1 MGDED
6 LSSVA
11 GIHGKVRMMV
21 STSNPSTGVYETQAD
36 PKGSLVSQ
44 PNLLGELWSVSDPD
58 SKGRWEDGQHL
69 RNGI

>member
-36 PKGSLVSQ
+36 PKCSLA
-44 PNLLGELWSVSDPD
+44 
-58 SKGRWEDGQHL
+58 R
-69 RNGI
+69 